1 MQRRNDR
8 KERRD
13 ADAYDALWRP
23 YSLAEELSMRAALCG
38 DRPALAD
45 RRGRMTYGEL
55 YRAAEAIAAGL
66 RDRGLRPGDRAILQ
80 FPNCIEFVLA
90 VYACLRLGVIPV
102 LTLPAYREADIDLF
116 CEAVTPAAYFA
127 PRSFAGYA
135 YAPLVEKMRARH
147 ASLRLFVSDTDG
159 VPDSVPLASLNG
171 DASGMPFPDAAGT
184 AFVLMTGG
192 TTSAPKMIPK
202 THRQYY
208 AYARASAQR
217 CGVTEDSVYMATLPA
232 GHHFSMGSPG
242 IVGAFSQGA
251 KVVLTPTPTF
261 DEVFPLV
268 EKEKVTVMPAV
279 PPLLRAWTEARSWD
293 SSDLSS
299 LERIQVGGGPVD
311 AATLREAREALQCA
325 IQQAYGFTEGLVCYT
340 DPDEE
345 LYEGDMQIQGRALF
359 DEDELRIVDE
369 AGRDVAPGVTGELIV
384 RGPCILSSYF
394 AARET
399 LDPQWLTPDGFYRS
413 GDLAAWTES
422 GRLLILGRLKDIINR
437 GGEKY
442 AATEIENRLRSCPGV
457 ADAAV
462 VGVPDRMFGER
473 QCAWLIPEEGT
484 APPTLAAVH
493 AFLRGQG
500 VAPFKLP
507 DQLEY
512 AERWPLT
519 AAGKINKRQLTL
531 MAEERSA

>member
-1 MQRRNDR
+1 MQCRNEEKDR
-8 KERRD
+8 DGAAR
-13 ADAYDALWRP
+13 YDALWRP
-23 YSLAEELSMRAALCG
+23 YSLAEELALRADRHG

-45 RRGRMTYGEL
+45 ARGRMTYGEL
-55 YRAAEAIAAGL
+55 YRKIEAIAAGL
-66 RDRGLRPGDRAILQ
+66 RDRGLRPGDRVILQ

-90 VYACLRLGVIPV
+90 VYACLRLGAIPV
-102 LTLPAYREADIDLF
+102 LTLPAYREADVGIF
-116 CEAVTPAAYFA
+116 CDAVKPAAYFA
-127 PRSFAGYA
+127 PRRFAGYE
-135 YAPLVEKMRARH
+135 YAPLVETMRTRH
-147 ASLRLFVSDTDG
+147 ASLRLFVSDTDAT
-159 VPDSVPLASLNG
+159 PDSVPLDSLDG
-171 DASGMPFPDAAGT
+171 DASDMPFPDAAGT

-192 TTSAPKMIPK
+192 TTSVPKMIPK

-217 CGVTEDSVYMATLPA
+217 CGVTAASVYMVTLPA

-251 KVVLTPTPTF
+251 KVVLTPSPSF

-293 SSDLSS
+293 GSDLSS

-311 AATLREAREALQCA
+311 AATIRDARAALHCA

-340 DPDEE
+340 DPDED
-345 LYEGDMQIQGRALF
+345 LYEGDIQVQGGTLF
-359 DEDELRIVDE
+359 AEDELRIVDE
-369 AGRDVAPGVTGELIV
+369 SGRDVPPGVTGELIA

-394 AARET
+394 ATRET
-399 LDPQWLTPDGFYRS
+399 LDHQWLTPDGFYRS

-422 GRLLILGRLKDIINR
+422 GRLLILGRIKDIINR

-442 AATEIENRLRSCPGV
+442 AATEIENLLRHFPGI

-462 VGVPDRMFGER
+462 VGVPDRLFGER
-473 QCAWLIPEEGT
+473 QCAWLLLEEGT
-484 APPTLAAVH
+484 PPPTLAAVH
-493 AFLRGQG
+493 AFLRGRG

-512 AERWPLT
+512 AAIWPLT